1 MSWFRS
7 DPDPV
12 LHLALGRL
20 TWRKTRSG
28 GYWDG
33 RCVFPPTGH
42 EIEVCVPGG
51 RKGPGA
57 VDPLWH
63 QLCADYPQIQ
73 AEVEREAA
81 IECKAAQVT
90 FGTPRL
96 ETLYFMSL
104 SPRDAEWKWIYRIGE
119 VEVHA
124 DGQVGQESHSLFL
137 VE

>member
-7 DPDPV
+7 DPDPI
-12 LHLALGRL
+12 LDLTFGRL

-28 GYWDG
+28 SYWDG
-33 RCVFPPTGH
+33 RCVFPPTDH
-42 EIEVCVPGG
+42 EIEVCIPGR
-51 RKGPGA
+51 RKGPGPA
-57 VDPLWH
+57 KALWD
-63 QLCADYPQIQ
+63 QLCAEYPKIQ

-81 IECKAAQVT
+81 RECEEAQVA

-96 ETLYFMSL
+96 ETLYFMEL
-104 SPRDAEWKWIYRIGE
+104 SAPDGEWKWIYRIGE

-124 DGQVGQESHSLFL
+124 DGHVGDPHSVFL